1 MVKFG
6 KKQKFYI
13 CLSKNSNGQG
23 LREWVEKEDNV
34 TFLNRTECCERFNL
48 VDSDDNIEIIEKIIF
63 EVPADSVIVFD
74 EVPLSSKVKKKMAL
88 YDWSLLENKRPE
100 EVTAVVCLQPILI
113 APTFRA
119 RTHNVIG
126 PKDCDFIELKSQY
139 RNTRNIVEF
148 VNQLCQEKL

>member
-34 TFLNRTECCERFNL
+34 TFLNRAECCKKFDL
-48 VDSDDNIEIIEKIIF
+48 MDSDDNIEIIQKIISK
-63 EVPADSVIVFD
+63 VPTLSVIVFD
-74 EVPLSSKVKKKMAL
+74 EVPLASKVEKRTAS
-88 YDWSLLENKRPE
+88 YDWSSLENARPE
-100 EVTAVVCLQPILI
+100 EVTAVVCLQPIRI

-119 RTHNVIG
+119 KTHTVIG
-126 PKDCDFIELKSQY
+126 PRDADVIEL
-139 RNTRNIVEF
+139 T
-148 VNQLCQEKL
+148 NQ